1 MITVYTLKAFSRSIR
16 AKLQK
21 RDRHGRFAKNPLATF
36 FYPMSDRLR
45 YVRVISATPTHIT
58 AMAWET
64 TVEDVE
70 NVLTQLGDDI
80 ALAPELH
87 GELDHEAIAR
97 AALDSGVEM
106 EEQTEGAYAE
116 IKRQINELVN
126 Q

>member
-1 MITVYTLKAFSRSIR
+1 V
-16 AKLQK
+16 
-21 RDRHGRFAKNPLATF
+21 NPL
-36 FYPMSDRLR
+36 LQ
-45 YVRVISATPTHIT
+45 
-58 AMAWET
+58 AWET

-70 NVLTQLGDDI
+70 NVLEQLGDDI

-97 AALDSGVEM
+97 AALDSGIEL

-116 IKRQINELVN
+116 IKRQINERVN